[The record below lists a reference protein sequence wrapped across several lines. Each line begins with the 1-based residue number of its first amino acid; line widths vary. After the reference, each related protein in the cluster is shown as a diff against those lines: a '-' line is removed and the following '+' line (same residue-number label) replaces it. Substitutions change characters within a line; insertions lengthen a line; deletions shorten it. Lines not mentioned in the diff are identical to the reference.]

1 MGQTLPAVKSPSTP
15 AVKSQTIPAAKPHSE
30 AFSEV
35 DKVVQVFGCNMSK
48 DNMVVATSAARKPC
62 PDYRRGHCKYG
73 DRCKFLHA

>member
-1 MGQTLPAVKSPSTP
+1 M
-15 AVKSQTIPAAKPHSE
+15 
-30 AFSEV
+30 

-48 DNMVVATSAARKPC
+48 DNVVVATSAARKPC

>member
-1 MGQTLPAVKSPSTP
+1 M
-15 AVKSQTIPAAKPHSE
+15 KSQTIPAAKPHSE

-48 DNMVVATSAARKPC
+48 DNMVARKPC
-62 PDYRRGHCKYG
+62 PDYRRGYCKYG